1 MRQNFDSK
9 NNISPIKKLFI
20 ASETTPYFHNAETMG
35 AIHHALSHR
44 PLSSG
49 AHSDMID
56 PFPTA
61 IPMSGMLAF

>member
-1 MRQNFDSK
+1 MRQNFDSE

-35 AIHHALSHR
+35 AVRHALSRR

-49 AHSDMID
+49 AHSDAID

-61 IPMSGMLAF
+61 IPMSGTLAF